1 MNINATPEQICHKT
15 KKLSGTQKQQ
25 MAMDDIRHEFL
36 ILSYVITSAPYRHIF
51 QDSPSL
57 PDEIGDVTSAG
68 GVPSKELVTA
78 LTNTFKTEKFRLRCI
93 NQADSPEEFAIRDII
108 FSLEKL
114 LLSIRVSS
122 QPPVPL
128 SVKCHPWIT
137 GAAMLIMLLS
147 LLAGCFIHP
156 AIMYT
161 IVAIPVSVV
170 IASLL
175 GQIIRSDV
183 ITMIAALLLPNV
195 SVLFILHH
203 YAL

>member
-1 MNINATPEQICHKT
+1 MDINATPQQVCNKT

-25 MAMDDIRHEFL
+25 MAIDGLRHEFL
-36 ILSYVITSAPYRHIF
+36 MLSHVITTPPYGHIF
-51 QDSPSL
+51 QNTPSL
-57 PDEIGDVTSAG
+57 LDEMRDVTSVG

-78 LTNTFKTEKFRLRCI
+78 IVNTFKTEKFRLRCI
-93 NQADSPEEFAIRDII
+93 NQADSPEEFAIRNII

-114 LLSIRVSS
+114 WASINVVCR
-122 QPPVPL
+122 PPVPL
-128 SVKCHPWIT
+128 SVKLHPWIT
-137 GAAMLIMLLS
+137 GAMTIIMMLS

-156 AIMYT
+156 AIMCT
-161 IVAIPVSVV
+161 IAAIPISVV

-175 GQIIRSDV
+175 GQITRSDV
-183 ITMIAALLLPNV
+183 ITMIAVLLLPNA

>member
-1 MNINATPEQICHKT
+1 
-15 KKLSGTQKQQ
+15 
-25 MAMDDIRHEFL
+25 
-36 ILSYVITSAPYRHIF
+36 
-51 QDSPSL
+51 
-57 PDEIGDVTSAG
+57 
-68 GVPSKELVTA
+68 
-78 LTNTFKTEKFRLRCI
+78 CI

-147 LLAGCFIHP
+147 LMAGSFIHP
-156 AIMYT
+156 AILYT
-161 IVAIPVSVV
+161 IVAIPVSVAV
-170 IASLL
+170 ASLL
-175 GQIIRSDV
+175 GRLIRSDA
-183 ITMIAALLLPNV
+183 ITMFAVLLLPNV